1 MSILRVENNNKMIM
15 KAFKEA
21 FKKDENKELKIMY
34 NEKIKRYYNGC
45 QYIKEHIKE
54 VEKWLPEV
62 IKILDEMN
70 LILEEIQLT
79 ENVSEEEILKG
90 FKL

>member
-1 MSILRVENNNKMIM
+1 MSILRVEKNNKMII

-21 FKKDENKELKIMY
+21 FKNDENKELKIMY
-34 NEKIKRYYNGC
+34 SEKIKRYYNGC

-79 ENVSEEEILKG
+79 ENVSAEEILKG
-90 FKL
+90 F

>member
-1 MSILRVENNNKMIM
+1 M
-15 KAFKEA
+15 
-21 FKKDENKELKIMY
+21 ENKELKKIY

-45 QYIKEHIKE
+45 QYIKEHCRE
-54 VEKWLPEV
+54 TEKWLPEV
-62 IKILDEMN
+62 FKILDEIN

-79 ENVSEEEILKG
+79 ENVSKEEILKG

>member
-1 MSILRVENNNKMIM
+1 M
-15 KAFKEA
+15 
-21 FKKDENKELKIMY
+21 ENKELKRIY

-79 ENVSEEEILKG
+79 ETVSEEEILKG
-90 FKL
+90 FIL

>member
-1 MSILRVENNNKMIM
+1 MSILRVKKNNKMIM

-21 FKKDENKELKIMY
+21 FKKDENRELKIMY
-34 NEKIKRYYNGC
+34 NEKLKRYYNGC

-54 VEKWLPEV
+54 IEKWMPEV
-62 IKILDEMN
+62 IKIFDEMN

-90 FKL
+90 FKV

>member
-1 MSILRVENNNKMIM
+1 MSILRVENNNKMSM

-21 FKKDENKELKIMY
+21 FKKDENEELKIMY

-90 FKL
+90 FKV

>member
-21 FKKDENKELKIMY
+21 FKKDENEELKMMY

>member
-21 FKKDENKELKIMY
+21 FKKDENEELKIMY

>member
-1 MSILRVENNNKMIM
+1 M
-15 KAFKEA
+15 
-21 FKKDENKELKIMY
+21 ENKELKIMY

-45 QYIKEHIKE
+45 QYIKENIKE

-70 LILEEIQLT
+70 IILEEIQLT
-79 ENVSEEEILKG
+79 ETVSEEEILKG
-90 FKL
+90 FIL